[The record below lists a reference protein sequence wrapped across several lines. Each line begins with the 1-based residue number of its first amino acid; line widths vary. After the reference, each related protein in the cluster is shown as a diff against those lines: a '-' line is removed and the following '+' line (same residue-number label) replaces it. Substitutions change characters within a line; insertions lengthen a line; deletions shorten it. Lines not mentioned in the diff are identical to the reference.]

1 LNFNILG
8 IGLPQLIIVGGLALV
23 LFGPKKMVQYAYQA
37 GRMLSQLRVMWEE
50 AARNVQKEFKDA
62 GLDLPKDL
70 TKVGGFDVGA
80 AAMKIVQSTP
90 ASPPTVPI
98 LPVSPAAS
106 SEPMP
111 TVSAP
116 AIGQDPPPAPSVNAP
131 PTVDSTDAPDGG
143 EKYDAWLPK

>member
-1 LNFNILG
+1 MTGFNIFG
-8 IGLPQLIIVGGLALV
+8 IGLPQLIIVGGLAMV

-80 AAMKIVQSTP
+80 AAMRVVQGTPVVPIVP
-90 ASPPTVPI
+90 ASPVTAAE
-98 LPVSPAAS
+98 PAA
-106 SEPMP
+106 
-111 TVSAP
+111 TISAP
-116 AIGQDPPPAPSVNAP
+116 SITQDPPAAPSLNAP
-131 PTVDSTDAPDGG
+131 LTVDSPDADDGG

>member
-1 LNFNILG
+1 MNFNILG

-50 AARNVQKEFKDA
+50 AARNVQKEFKEA

-70 TKVGGFDVGA
+70 TKVGGFDIGA
-80 AAMKIVQSTP
+80 AAMKVVQGTP
-90 ASPPTVPI
+90 SVPVVPVVPPSPI
-98 LPVSPAAS
+98 LSPEPLTAVPTPSIEQDLPAA
-106 SEPMP
+106 
-111 TVSAP
+111 
-116 AIGQDPPPAPSVNAP
+116 PSLNAP
-131 PTVDSTDAPDGG
+131 PTVDTNDGN